1 MKEKTDIKQII
12 IILRFALQDGVR
24 ESEEPLLGRRGSVTS
39 GGKLP
44 LETSLPRWGL
54 SGTRGLASVLSSL
67 PTWWPSLHTF
77 VAVGNLYTLSL
88 LSIRESSGFSSP
100 LKLPRLSPWINPWL
114 AFSFY
119 SQTGIISLYDCVFK
133 RDPGYDQKLHR
144 DDREHAKSLGLRI
157 NEEVIARGYHRAWT
171 DSRCAFSPLCPV
183 GRTKLSPVFRCQ
195 EETMKLWSLSL
206 GSALLNSLFISV
218 TVV

>member
-67 PTWWPSLHTF
+67 PT
-77 VAVGNLYTLSL
+77 
-88 LSIRESSGFSSP
+88 
-100 LKLPRLSPWINPWL
+100 
-114 AFSFY
+114 
-119 SQTGIISLYDCVFK
+119 
-133 RDPGYDQKLHR
+133 
-144 DDREHAKSLGLRI
+144 
-157 NEEVIARGYHRAWT
+157 
-171 DSRCAFSPLCPV
+171 
-183 GRTKLSPVFRCQ
+183 
-195 EETMKLWSLSL
+195 
-206 GSALLNSLFISV
+206 
-218 TVV
+218 